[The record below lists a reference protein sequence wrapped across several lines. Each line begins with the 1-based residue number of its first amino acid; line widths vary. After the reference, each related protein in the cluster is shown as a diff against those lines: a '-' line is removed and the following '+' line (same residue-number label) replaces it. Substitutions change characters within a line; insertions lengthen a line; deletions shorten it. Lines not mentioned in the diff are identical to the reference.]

1 VTQIKVGQVWKAND
15 KRLAY
20 TRLCTVVQ
28 APDGICW
35 PFPTDP
41 IFQTVT
47 VRFAGEKKNRILKA
61 TSFNGKSNG
70 YALVKDAE

>member
-1 VTQIKVGQVWKAND
+1 VTQIKAGQVWKAND

-28 APDGICW
+28 APDGTCCPI
-35 PFPTDP
+35 PTDP

-47 VRFAGEKKNRILKA
+47 VRFAGEKKDRILKA
-61 TSFNGKSNG
+61 ASFNGKASG
-70 YALVKDAE
+70 FSLVKDAE